1 MIYYNFILLEKLRA
15 KDIGLSFLK
24 EKDIG
29 LKIKHEWD
37 HCMTFKIKL
46 SMLHEVNKSIIRTYS
61 IRPKI

>member
-46 SMLHEVNKSIIRTYS
+46 SMLLSFLKEKDIGLKR
-61 IRPKI
+61 KIS